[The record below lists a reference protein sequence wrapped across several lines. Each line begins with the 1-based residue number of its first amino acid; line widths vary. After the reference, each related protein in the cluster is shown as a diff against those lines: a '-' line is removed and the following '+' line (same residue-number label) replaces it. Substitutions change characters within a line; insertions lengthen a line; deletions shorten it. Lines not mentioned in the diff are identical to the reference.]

1 MTLQRTVHLFCG
13 LELLFMRIKSCVCPL
28 PGASRASQGFPSR
41 SICRFP
47 KGIPEKTYSAF
58 GGTGSPLHFSVPE
71 FAALYGAS
79 LDLNDEE
86 GCSTMWGRP
95 ESVSVGV

>member
-1 MTLQRTVHLFCG
+1 MTLQRTVHRFCG

-28 PGASRASQGFPSR
+28 PGTSRASQGFPSR

-47 KGIPEKTYSAF
+47 KGMPGKTYAAF
-58 GGTGSPLHFSVPE
+58 GGTGSPMHCSVPE
-71 FAALYGAS
+71 LGALYGG
-79 LDLNDEE
+79 LDAVDPD

-95 ESVSVGV
+95 RNVSVGI